1 MNVHLFY
8 LTLLFYAVATIGYL
22 AYLAWVKK
30 PLWMTSRVVLIIG
43 FLCHTASIVARYVE
57 AGYTP
62 VTNRFESL
70 IFFSWLLVAVY
81 LAVQIR
87 HTLPVLGAFVTPL
100 ALGLLLM
107 ASFRAK
113 EILPLDGLLD
123 SHWLPAHVWF
133 AFLGDALLGVSAC
146 FAAMYLIQEEILKK
160 KKIGP
165 LYYRLPSLEVLDRLS
180 YRCISD
186 RVSPFDGRDP
196 DRVHLAENDSGRI
209 PRLAGREADRELA
222 DLVPLCRPAS
232 REAHRRLER
241 PPDRLDERYR
251 VPGDPRHL
259 LAALAFS
266 EVAALNI
273 VKGLGRIMEILC
285 IGLNHETAPVAVRER
300 LALTGRLPAGDLAVV
315 ERATRLSRKRW
326 FCRPATVSSSI
337 WSRNRGPARSTRSS
351 ASTSQTGSASM
362 KTTGAGFTTSTGIT
376 RRLPTC
382 FASPREWTRW

>member
-30 PLWMTSRVVLIIG
+30 PLWMASRVVLIIG

-113 EILPLDGLLD
+113 EILPLDGQLD

-180 YRCISD
+180 YRCITIGFPLLTVGILTGSIWLKTTQGGYLNWQ
-186 RVSPFDGRDP
+186 DGRQTAS
-196 DRVHLAENDSGRI
+196 LLI
-209 PRLAGREADRELA
+209 WFLYAG
-222 DLVPLCRPAS
+222 
-232 REAHRRLER
+232 
-241 PPDRLDERYR
+241 
-251 VPGDPRHL
+251 L
-259 LAALAFS
+259 L
-266 EVAALNI
+266 
-273 VKGLGRIMEILC
+273 
-285 IGLNHETAPVAVRER
+285 H
-300 LALTGRLPAGDLAVV
+300 GRLIAGWRGRRIAWMNVIGFLVILV
-315 ERATRLSRKRW
+315 TFLQLSHFQK
-326 FCRPATVSSSI
+326 
-337 WSRNRGPARSTRSS
+337 
-351 ASTSQTGSASM
+351 
-362 KTTGAGFTTSTGIT
+362 
-376 RRLPTC
+376 
-382 FASPREWTRW
+382 